1 MNVLRR
7 KLNEMETSYD
17 VLLGE
22 VKLMK
27 IRVDGKDTGATGRA
41 PEDDGRSYEEKVQEL
56 ARDIERLKWKLMEK
70 DKDAD
75 KARGGKTSL
84 QKSRSLE
91 EQTSKDASCYNY
103 AGGGGGGQQLD
114 FRRQMDT
121 VQQEAK
127 ILKEKMV
134 DLEKDNER
142 LSAENKRLQI
152 LSASRGGSGG
162 GRSDVTDDLAR
173 QNAELTERLKALEA
187 ENTSLR
193 DSVGQ
198 LDERTNRLS
207 KEVVRAKFS
216 GQSLS
221 ESSPEW
227 RELRTQVQVLDDE
240 CRALRR
246 KVVDLEAGNA
256 KMKAEL
262 EKHRRQ
268 DGGGGVERKRREL
281 ELQTKEELKDRVVEL
296 ETETGKQS
304 NTGQRSNRLKRN
316 TLHSCFT
323 LY

>member
-1 MNVLRR
+1 MDA
-7 KLNEMETSYD
+7 SYD

-27 IRVDGKDTGATGRA
+27 VRVDGKDAGTTAGKT
-41 PEDDGRSYEEKVQEL
+41 PEDDGKSYEEKVQEL

-75 KARGGKTSL
+75 KARGGGKTSSL

-91 EQTSKDASCYNY
+91 EQTSKDTSYY
-103 AGGGGGGQQLD
+103 YGGGGGGGGGQQLD
-114 FRRQMDT
+114 LRRQMET

-127 ILKEKMV
+127 ILKEKMI

-142 LSAENKRLQI
+142 LSTENKRLQI
-152 LSASRGGSGG
+152 LSVGRGGA
-162 GRSDVTDDLAR
+162 GRNDAVTEDLAR
-173 QNAELTERLKALEA
+173 QNAELTDRLKVLEA

-198 LDERTNRLS
+198 LDERTSRLS

-227 RELRTQVQVLDDE
+227 RELRTQVQVLEDE
-240 CRALRR
+240 CRGLRR

-256 KMKAEL
+256 KMKTEL
-262 EKHRRQ
+262 EKQRRQ
-268 DGGGGVERKRREL
+268 GGVEKKRQEL
-281 ELQTKEELKDRVVEL
+281 ELQTKEELKDRVVDL

-304 NTGQRSNRLKRN
+304 NKGGSKVKLDEKYKALR
-316 TLHSCFT
+316 SCFT
-323 LY
+323 VFSCY